1 MIGKTLSHYQVLE
14 EIGRGGI
21 GVVYRALDTTL
32 GREVALKVLGPAA
45 VRDPEQERRLR
56 QEARAAASLAHPAL
70 SVIYE
75 IDEAEG
81 ATFIAMELVRGRP
94 LAALT
99 AGAPLA
105 PGQALDLAIE
115 VAEGL
120 VEAHARGVV
129 HRDLKPKNVMLTES
143 GHAKIIDFGLAKLV
157 RPRPPFE
164 SGADTP
170 PWGDTDPGRI
180 LGTAAY
186 MSPEQVRGGDV
197 DARSD
202 LFAFGALVYEML
214 TGEPAFRRE
223 TGVETL
229 HAVLKEPAPRL
240 PSGGLPPNDDRPC
253 AGRVGAAGPVL
264 QRVLDRCLAKAP
276 EDRYPAASELLADL
290 REARRR
296 LQAAPSA
303 GALAAPAPA
312 SASERMAQPAPA
324 AAARPLRVVIVD
336 DEEPARAVLREYLER
351 AGGVEIL
358 GECRNGF
365 EAVKAVHEQAPDLL
379 FLDVQMPR
387 LNGFEVLELLGR
399 DVAVVFVTAFDEHAI
414 KAFEVHAVDYV
425 LKPVSPERIAIA
437 VERARA
443 RVAPRQPL
451 PVAGLVAAARPA
463 GQPATRIVVRQGPR
477 VHVIAAEQ
485 LDYAEAQDDYV
496 NLHAQGKEHLKQQ
509 TLSALERSLD
519 PRRFVRIHRS
529 YLLNLDR
536 LARIDSEGGEPK
548 AVLLGDGT
556 RLPLSRAGYGRLKA
570 LL

>member
-1 MIGKTLSHYQVLE
+1 MIGKTLSHYRVLE
-14 EIGRGGI
+14 EIGRGGV

-32 GREVALKVLGPAA
+32 GREVALKILGPAA
-45 VRDPEQERRLR
+45 VREPEQERRFQ
-56 QEARAAASLAHPAL
+56 QEARAAASLAHPAV

-81 ATFIAMELVRGRP
+81 VTFIAMELVRGRP
-94 LAALT
+94 LAASIT
-99 AGAPLA
+99 GTPIE
-105 PGQALDLAIE
+105 PGRALDLAIE

-143 GHAKIIDFGLAKLV
+143 GHAKIIDFGLAKLL

-186 MSPEQVRGGDV
+186 MSPEQVRGGEV

-202 LFAFGALVYEML
+202 LFAFGALLYEML
-214 TGEPAFRRE
+214 SGEPAFRRE

-229 HAVLKEPAPRL
+229 HAILKEPAPRVPEAPL
-240 PSGGLPPNDDRPC
+240 R
-253 AGRVGAAGPVL
+253 AAGPVV

-276 EDRYPAASELLADL
+276 DDRYPSAIELASDL

-296 LQAAPSA
+296 FAAAVQPA
-303 GALAAPAPA
+303 QRTADAPPRELPAPAPTG
-312 SASERMAQPAPA
+312 
-324 AAARPLRVVIVD
+324 PLRVVIVD
-336 DEEPARAVLREYLER
+336 DEEPARLLLREYLER
-351 AGGVEIL
+351 AGGVAIV
-358 GECRNGF
+358 GECKNGF
-365 EAVKAVHEQAPDLL
+365 EAVKAVNDLAPDLL
-379 FLDVQMPR
+379 FLDVQMPK

-414 KAFEVHAVDYV
+414 KAFDVHAVDYV
-425 LKPVSPERIAIA
+425 LKPFAPERVA
-437 VERARA
+437 VALERARQ
-443 RVAPRQPL
+443 RIAPRPPL
-451 PVAGLVAAARPA
+451 PVAGIVAAARPA
-463 GQPATRIVVRQGPR
+463 GQHAARIVVRQGPR
-477 VHVIAAEQ
+477 VHVIPADK

-496 NLHAQGKEHLKQQ
+496 SLHAEGKAHLKQQ
-509 TLSALERSLD
+509 TLSDLEGSLD
-519 PRRFVRIHRS
+519 PERFVRIHRS

-536 LARIDSEGGEPK
+536 LSRIDSEGGEPK
-548 AVLLGDGT
+548 AVVLNDGT
-556 RLPLSRAGYGRLKA
+556 RLPLSRSGYGRLKG